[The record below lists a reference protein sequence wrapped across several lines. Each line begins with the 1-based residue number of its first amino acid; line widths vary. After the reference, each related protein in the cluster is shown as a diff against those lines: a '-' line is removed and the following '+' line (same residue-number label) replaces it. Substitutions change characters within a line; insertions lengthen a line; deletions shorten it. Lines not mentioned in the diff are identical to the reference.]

1 MEKMSICT
9 SKGLWLTELINL

>member
-9 SKGLWLTELINL
+9 SNGLWLTELINL